1 MRVDFTRQTIP
12 QGKHKPQGTADAVQ
26 RGLEAH
32 PEWSGQSVAVFNGD
46 NLPPSGAIEALIGV
60 DHGTVA
66 FARSH
71 LGLPP
76 ERVEAFA
83 VFEMS
88 NDSEVKRLIEK
99 PTPQEV
105 EGVKDSDGEVWVSM
119 NVFRMPFD
127 ALLEGCRHAPIH
139 PERLERE
146 LPTAVLLSAD
156 RLGVTLQ
163 LLPFQGAFLDLTHP
177 NDWKD
182 LAQRKV
188 D

>member
-1 MRVDFTRQTIP
+1 MVRDGLRPPVR
-12 QGKHKPQGTADAVQ
+12 DASI
-26 RGLEAH
+26 L
-32 PEWSGQSVAVFNGD
+32 F
-46 NLPPSGAIEALIGV
+46 
-60 DHGTVA
+60 
-66 FARSH
+66 
-71 LGLPP
+71 GLPP

-88 NDSEVKRLIEK
+88 NGSEVKRLIEK

-105 EGVKDSDGEVWVSM
+105 EGVKDSEGEVWVSM

-146 LPTAVLLSAD
+146 LPTAVLLAAERS
-156 RLGVTLQ
+156 GVTLQ

-182 LAQRKV
+182 LTQRKV